1 MYPVSVSRKKS
12 VIFNRIKLVS
22 SDYPIIKMKKTFA
35 LYLLILVSCSRETP
49 ERGKT
54 FCNPVNLNYRFQF
67 TDSISYREAADPSM
81 IRYRDKC
88 ILFVSHSGGYW
99 YSDDMLVWNYLPVKS
114 LPIEDYAPD
123 AITVND
129 TTYYAASAGEKKPLY
144 YTTNPLEDNW
154 KPMEKTLPF
163 AIWDP
168 NFFKD
173 DDGKVYLYW
182 GCSNTA
188 PIYGVRLGVKMQP
201 VTEPEVFIK
210 HNQEINGWEV
220 PGEQNELTRNGWN
233 EGAWMTKYNNRYYL
247 QYAAPGTEFKTYA
260 DGVYTSNSP
269 LGPFKYETYSP
280 FSYKPGGFAGGAG
293 HSSTFKD
300 KYGNYWHISTMSI
313 SVRHMF
319 ERRLGLFP
327 AAFDKDGVLR
337 VFTAFGDY
345 PTIMPDR
352 KIDFEKESLFRGW
365 MLLSYKNGAE
375 ASSSVEKFPVKNA
388 IDEDIRTWWSANTG
402 NAGEWLTVQ
411 LDDRSTIN
419 AIQVNFAD
427 NDSKLKPDSK
437 EIYYCYRILASGDG
451 KSWNVIVDKSNNRQ
465 DACHDFI
472 ELEKPVMAK
481 YIKIENVRVPDG
493 KFSIYDL
500 RIFGTREGKVPG
512 KINDFKVERNETDTR
527 RARVEWPKDNLATG
541 YVVNYGTDIN
551 KLYSSVMVYET
562 NSLMLNGLNKDVAY
576 YFSIDAFN
584 ESGISKGTKI
594 LNK

>member
-1 MYPVSVSRKKS
+1 
-12 VIFNRIKLVS
+12 
-22 SDYPIIKMKKTFA
+22 MKKTFA

-411 LDDRSTIN
+411 LDDKSTVN

-551 KLYSSVMVYET
+551 KLYSSVMVYDT
-562 NSLMLNGLNKDVAY
+562 NSLMLTGLNKDVAY